1 MNENDNIKSCESQN
15 ARIKE
20 WLLQGKT
27 LTQME
32 ALELFQCMRLASRI
46 HDLRNRGL
54 NVHKEKVITPSGKYV
69 TMYSLEQ

>member
-1 MNENDNIKSCESQN
+1 MNENENIKSCESQN

-32 ALELFQCMRLASRI
+32 ALDMFQCMRLASRI